1 MIVVHDHLAAQAVQL
16 DSHLAEYVPNDI
28 LSTAEG
34 ISYDLDVNE
43 LMVSPPWHV
52 INLYSQHQGMAQ
64 LQGCIDHCC
73 KSLAEPHQ
81 GLT

>member
-1 MIVVHDHLAAQAVQL
+1 MGGGHDHLAAQAVQL

-43 LMVSPPWHV
+43 LMVRLPCNVSVHF
-52 INLYSQHQGMAQ
+52 Q
-64 LQGCIDHCC
+64 LDQ
-73 KSLAEPHQ
+73 LA
-81 GLT
+81 